1 MTARTVEGMNTQPY
15 FSNVAESLEDFV
27 VSDEPIEQP
36 NSYGIPQAVN
46 QILLEIGED
55 PQREG
60 LLNTPERV
68 ARMYAEVTEGYR
80 TDPRKLVNGAL
91 FDVDYSDMVLVKDIE
106 FYSMCEHHM
115 LPFFGHAHVAYIPNG
130 KVIGLS
136 KIPRIV
142 EMYAR
147 RLQVQERMTSQIA
160 DFLQEV
166 LNPKGVAVV
175 VEGSHMCAM
184 MRGVKKSE
192 ASMTTRRMLG
202 TFKEDAALRAEIM
215 EMIAKPYKRD

>member
-1 MTARTVEGMNTQPY
+1 MTTQPY
-15 FSNVAESLEDFV
+15 FSSVAQTLNDFV
-27 VSDEPIEQP
+27 VSAESIEQTHGYSP
-36 NSYGIPQAVN
+36 EGGIPTAVKE
-46 QILLEIGED
+46 ILEQIGED

-60 LLNTPERV
+60 LLKTPERV
-68 ARMYAEVTEGYR
+68 ARMYAEITEGYR
-80 TDPRKLVNGAL
+80 TDPVKLVNGAL
-91 FDVDYSDMVLVKDIE
+91 FDVDYSEMVLVKDIE

-115 LPFFGHAHVAYIPNG
+115 LPFFGHAAVAYIPNG

-160 DFLQEV
+160 ALLQEV
-166 LNPKGVAVV
+166 LHPKGVAVL

-192 ASMTTRRMLG
+192 TNMTTRVMLG
-202 TFKEDAALRAEIM
+202 DFKADAALRSEFMA
-215 EMIAKPYKRD
+215 MISKSYKRD